1 MEVLEY
7 MGENWSYI
15 LEKLWQHF
23 YIFLISWTI
32 AIIVGVLLGIF
43 ITRPGKEK
51 AGKVVL
57 SITGAAQAVPSIAV
71 IALIFIFLGIG
82 ALPAIVALFIY
93 SLVPIVFNAASG
105 LLNVDPAVKESARGM
120 GMSNSQILRK
130 VELPL
135 VIPTMFSGIRTA
147 AVINIGTATIA
158 ATIGAGGLGEIILLG
173 LRMMSYPKI
182 LAGAIPVTLLAIA
195 VDITLAKIQKRII
208 SPGLKILQ
216 EGRSF

>member
-23 YIFLISWTI
+23 YIFLISWTA

>member
-1 MEVLEY
+1 MEVFEY

-23 YIFLISWTI
+23 YIFLISWAF
-32 AIIVGVLLGIF
+32 AIVAGILLGIF
-43 ITRPGKEK
+43 VTRSGKEK
-51 AGKVVL
+51 IGKVVL
-57 SITGAAQAVPSIAV
+57 SISGAAQAIPSIAV
-71 IALIFIFLGIG
+71 IALIFVFLGIG
-82 ALPAIVALFIY
+82 ALPAMVALFIY
-93 SLVPIVFNAASG
+93 SLVPIVFNSASG

-135 VIPTMFSGIRTA
+135 VIPTIFSGIRTA
-147 AVINIGTATIA
+147 AVINIGTAAIA

-173 LRMMSYPKI
+173 LRMMSYPRI
-182 LAGAIPVTLLAIA
+182 LAGAIPVTLLAIV
-195 VDITLAKIQKRII
+195 VDIILARLQKRII

>member
-1 MEVLEY
+1 MEVFEY
-7 MGENWSYI
+7 MVENWSYI

-23 YIFLISWTI
+23 YIFLISWAL
-32 AIIVGVLLGIF
+32 AIVAGILLGIF
-43 ITRPGKEK
+43 VTRSGKEK
-51 AGKVVL
+51 IGKVVL
-57 SITGAAQAVPSIAV
+57 SISGAAQAIPSIAI
-71 IALIFIFLGIG
+71 IALIFVFLGIG
-82 ALPAIVALFIY
+82 ALPAMVALFIY
-93 SLVPIVFNAASG
+93 SLVPIVFNSASG

-135 VIPTMFSGIRTA
+135 VIPTVFSGIRTA
-147 AVINIGTATIA
+147 AIINIGTAAIA

-173 LRMMSYPKI
+173 LRMMSYTRI
-182 LAGAIPVTLLAIA
+182 LAGAIPVTLLAIV
-195 VDITLAKIQKRII
+195 VDIILARLQKRII

>member
-23 YIFLISWTI
+23 YIFLISWSI

-135 VIPTMFSGIRTA
+135 VIPTVFSGIRTA

-182 LAGAIPVTLLAIA
+182 LAGAIPVTLLAVA
-195 VDITLAKIQKRII
+195 VDIALARIQKRII